1 MWHAMPCAAAA
12 NAAHAHHRACALM
25 TLLFALATAHTP
37 GDVCASWNKD
47 GCFPAPDVS
56 VWPQPRDM
64 SVGTGAAL
72 GVPNLHFECEA
83 GAKDIDSAGS
93 AACDD
98 VLTAALQR
106 YALIIAGKPVE
117 ADRRVPAPVGLS
129 VSSPPDLGLPL
140 LTVRVAS
147 MGAVLNATLF
157 PEMSEKYTLQVDATA
172 TAGTATLHAAT
183 TLGALR
189 GLETFAQLVDFGV
202 SPPRIHATPVA
213 IVDAPRF
220 PVRGLKMDTS
230 RHYLPVRTL
239 NATLDA
245 LAAAKMNLL
254 NWHIVDGQS
263 FPLQSTLF
271 PELSARGAYCTECV
285 YTPADVRAVVEHAR
299 MRGIRVLVEID
310 VPGHSGFGY
319 GRPDVVACP
328 TWEGFRGA
336 GRAIDPTQ
344 DSVYDFLRS
353 FFLETAALL
362 PDTYIGMCGDEVHT
376 ECWNASARIREWV
389 AARNMTFDQLEQH
402 FWSRM
407 NEPGGVI
414 RSLAAVGKKVVV
426 SEGSNPRQGS
436 INLTKSGFPG
446 GTIAEVWGNSALSQ
460 GVRNVLRSEP
470 GARVIVG
477 GPYYLDQQSPWQ
489 EPEPTDTKVAYA
501 WSDTWKNFYT
511 ADPLADGNL
520 TAAERARVL
529 GGVAEE
535 WSERLDPSSIA
546 SFIWPRALATAER
559 LWSAGSLVLDLNVTA
574 PRLLRASCQVLE
586 RRGVR
591 SGPINPGFCPWS
603 LGWD

>member
-1 MWHAMPCAAAA
+1 
-12 NAAHAHHRACALM
+12 M

-106 YALIIAGKPVE
+106 YALIIAGRPVE

-129 VSSPPDLGLPL
+129 VSSPPDLELPL

-147 MGAVLNATLF
+147 TGAVLNATLF

-310 VPGHSGFGY
+310 VPGHSGFGCALSADRTRDLHEPHIAHPLPPAAAELKVPRSIRGARRQRRERVDSAQY
-319 GRPDVVACP
+319 WLGCRRKPRLHEFVTGPVGALRQ
-328 TWEGFRGA
+328 GFR
-336 GRAIDPTQ
+336 
-344 DSVYDFLRS
+344 
-353 FFLETAALL
+353 
-362 PDTYIGMCGDEVHT
+362 
-376 ECWNASARIREWV
+376 
-389 AARNMTFDQLEQH
+389 
-402 FWSRM
+402 SR
-407 NEPGGVI
+407 V
-414 RSLAAVGKKVVV
+414 
-426 SEGSNPRQGS
+426 
-436 INLTKSGFPG
+436 
-446 GTIAEVWGNSALSQ
+446 
-460 GVRNVLRSEP
+460 
-470 GARVIVG
+470 
-477 GPYYLDQQSPWQ
+477 
-489 EPEPTDTKVAYA
+489 
-501 WSDTWKNFYT
+501 
-511 ADPLADGNL
+511 
-520 TAAERARVL
+520 
-529 GGVAEE
+529 
-535 WSERLDPSSIA
+535 
-546 SFIWPRALATAER
+546 RALAH
-559 LWSAGSLVLDLNVTA
+559 SQ
-574 PRLLRASCQVLE
+574 P
-586 RRGVR
+586 RGVPTAAGAAR
-591 SGPINPGFCPWS
+591 LVRGHDQS
-603 LGWD
+603 LPR